1 MNVKFI
7 GNWVPLDCYL
17 SWARLV
23 KCSNVNGR
31 LTWGYKK
38 ERKTNYDISAQIN
51 FPSGLAHIWALQ
63 IPWLSIHHLHT
74 FHDTPCLPP
83 KRLYNLCYSFLMN
96 ITVVS
101 REIKNIS
108 YARLLGGGGGGKV
121 VGGRRWGQPR
131 CTKAEVQMA
140 NDFFPFSTKF
150 SFCHFCNYSKR
161 FGDFL
166 PNQF

>member
-108 YARLLGGGGGGKV
+108 YAKLLGGV
-121 VGGRRWGQPR
+121 VGGRGLGQSR
-131 CTKAEVQMA
+131 CTIKGRRA
-140 NDFFPFSTKF
+140 NGQLLFIFSTKC
-150 SFCHFCNYSKR
+150 SFCHFRNYSKL
-161 FGDFL
+161 FWGF
-166 PNQF
+166 FT